1 MRGISVRPPFARVD
15 PIGLPLAAR
24 SLGRAARE
32 ADQLWVVAATA
43 HYGLAAAR
51 SGRPYACWIATSLDA
66 EWAARRPALDP
77 LRRAALAAFGPSL
90 RRYERDVLRGA
101 RRVYATSPYTRAT
114 VAEAAG
120 LDPAA
125 VELLPIAVDL
135 ERFKPIDDDV
145 WQLGARPPDARVRR
159 PRRRSAQ
166 ERRHADRGLR
176 GVRRRVPEARLR
188 FVGSPPQA
196 TLGPGVE
203 TVGVVGDVAE
213 HVRDAA
219 VLVLPSLQE
228 GFGVVAAEAMACG
241 VPVVSTPSGG
251 PEETLSRSSAGR
263 VLDGFSAEEL
273 VSVVHELLEHPQQLL
288 EMRRRGRELR
298 RARALA
304 TAAGSG
310 SSPTRSP
317 TWRRM
322 PAPSVAVVIGNWEG
336 ERVLGDCLASLAEQS
351 LPPAEVVVVDASSA
365 DGSAALARAHGAR
378 VLIRPN
384 RGLGY
389 LYNEGARAVRA
400 DYVLCANND
409 VALDAPC
416 LELLAAALDEDP
428 YRFAADPQQLD
439 WSGERL
445 VHARVTLR
453 RGPLLRQPLPGFR
466 LDLGVPAQAVVPRS
480 AQTEARCWC
489 AGNGCSSWAAS
500 TRRCSWTSRTSTC
513 AGVHG
518 CAPGRACTCRTPSC
532 GTMSAR

>member
-1 MRGISVRPPFARVD
+1 VRGISVRPPFARVD

-125 VELLPIAVDL
+125 VDLLPIAVDL
-135 ERFKPIDDDV
+135 ERFKPIDDGV
-145 WQLGARPPDARVRR
+145 WSSALARPTLVFVGRADD
-159 PRRRSAQ
+159 PRKNAGMLI
-166 ERRHADRGLR
+166 EAFAAL
-176 GVRRRVPEARLR
+176 RRRVPEARLR
-188 FVGSPPQA
+188 FVGSPPRA

-273 VSVVHELLEHPQQLL
+273 VTVVHELLEHPQQLL
-288 EMRRRGRELR
+288 EMRRRGRDYVEREHSPQRLER
-298 RARALA
+298 LLA
-304 TAAGSG
+304 DAFADLETNAGS
-310 SSPTRSP
+310 
-317 TWRRM
+317 
-322 PAPSVAVVIGNWEG
+322 
-336 ERVLGDCLASLAEQS
+336 
-351 LPPAEVVVVDASSA
+351 
-365 DGSAALARAHGAR
+365 
-378 VLIRPN
+378 
-384 RGLGY
+384 
-389 LYNEGARAVRA
+389 
-400 DYVLCANND
+400 
-409 VALDAPC
+409 
-416 LELLAAALDEDP
+416 
-428 YRFAADPQQLD
+428 
-439 WSGERL
+439 
-445 VHARVTLR
+445 
-453 RGPLLRQPLPGFR
+453 
-466 LDLGVPAQAVVPRS
+466 
-480 AQTEARCWC
+480 
-489 AGNGCSSWAAS
+489 
-500 TRRCSWTSRTSTC
+500 
-513 AGVHG
+513 
-518 CAPGRACTCRTPSC
+518 
-532 GTMSAR
+532 

>member
-145 WQLGARPPDARVRR
+145 WSSALARPTLVFVGRADD
-159 PRRRSAQ
+159 PRKNAGMLI
-166 ERRHADRGLR
+166 EAFAAL
-176 GVRRRVPEARLR
+176 RRRVPEARLR

-273 VSVVHELLEHPQQLL
+273 VTVVHELLEHPQQLA
-288 EMRRRGRELR
+288 RDASARARVR

-304 TAAGSG
+304 TAAGAA
-310 SSPTRSP
+310 P
-317 TWRRM
+317 RR
-322 PAPSVAVVIGNWEG
+322 
-336 ERVLGDCLASLAEQS
+336 RVRRPGDECRLLAS
-351 LPPAEVVVVDASSA
+351 P
-365 DGSAALARAHGAR
+365 
-378 VLIRPN
+378 
-384 RGLGY
+384 
-389 LYNEGARAVRA
+389 
-400 DYVLCANND
+400 
-409 VALDAPC
+409 
-416 LELLAAALDEDP
+416 
-428 YRFAADPQQLD
+428 
-439 WSGERL
+439 W
-445 VHARVTLR
+445 
-453 RGPLLRQPLPGFR
+453 
-466 LDLGVPAQAVVPRS
+466 
-480 AQTEARCWC
+480 
-489 AGNGCSSWAAS
+489 
-500 TRRCSWTSRTSTC
+500 
-513 AGVHG
+513 
-518 CAPGRACTCRTPSC
+518 
-532 GTMSAR
+532 